1 MSFSSGVKEEL
12 SRKLPKARHCQL
24 AECAALLGLCGTIRQ
39 DENGWL
45 SLFIRTENVTVAR
58 TFYMLLREAFGI
70 RPEIRISRSDAGRK
84 KRIYVVAVEDHGKTR
99 RILEAVKMI
108 DDRGE
113 IGEDY
118 GRARVLLL
126 TKECCRRAFMRGAFL
141 AAGSVSDPERFYHL
155 EFVCPDPERAAQL
168 VDIMGT
174 FSIEAKTVVRKR
186 YYVVYIKEGS
196 QIVEMLGLM
205 GADSA
210 LMAFENVRIV
220 KEMRNSVNRQVNCET
235 ANIAKTVSAAVRQLE
250 DITYIRDTKGL
261 DYLPRQLREIAE
273 LRLAAPD
280 APLKDLGE
288 RLDPPVG
295 KSGVNHRLRKI
306 GEIADSL
313 RGGNDGSKK
322 SKN

>member
-12 SRKLPKARHCQL
+12 SRKIPKARHCQL
-24 AECAALLGLCGTIRQ
+24 AESEALLGLCGTIRQ
-39 DENGWL
+39 DENGKL
-45 SLFIRTENVTVAR
+45 SLCIRTENVTVAR
-58 TFYMLLREAFGI
+58 AFFILLKEAFGI
-70 RPEIRISRSDAGRK
+70 RSEIRISRTGERGK
-84 KRIYVVAVEDHGKTR
+84 KRTYMVA
-99 RILEAVKMI
+99 LEEHRQALRVLQALKLI
-108 DDRGE
+108 DDQGE

-118 GRARVLLL
+118 GKVRALLL
-126 TKECCRRAFMRGAFL
+126 TKDCCRRSFLRGAFL

-155 EFVCPDPERAAQL
+155 EFVCPDPERAEQL
-168 VDIMGT
+168 VEIMAT

-196 QIVEMLGLM
+196 QIVEALGLM

-210 LMAFENVRIV
+210 LMDFENVRIV

-261 DYLPRQLREIAE
+261 DYLPRQLQEVAE
-273 LRLAAPD
+273 LRLRMPD
-280 APLKDLGE
+280 ASLKDLGE
-288 RLDPPVG
+288 KLDPPVG
-295 KSGVNHRLRKI
+295 KSGINHRLRKI

-313 RGGNDGSKK
+313 RGGNDGSKED
-322 SKN
+322 NN

>member
-1 MSFSSGVKEEL
+1 M
-12 SRKLPKARHCQL
+12 
-24 AECAALLGLCGTIRQ
+24 
-39 DENGWL
+39 
-45 SLFIRTENVTVAR
+45 
-58 TFYMLLREAFGI
+58 
-70 RPEIRISRSDAGRK
+70 
-84 KRIYVVAVEDHGKTR
+84 
-99 RILEAVKMI
+99 
-108 DDRGE
+108 
-113 IGEDY
+113 
-118 GRARVLLL
+118 
-126 TKECCRRAFMRGAFL
+126 
-141 AAGSVSDPERFYHL
+141 SDPDRFYHL
-155 EFVCPDPERAAQL
+155 ELVCQNEERAMQL
-168 VDIMGT
+168 QSILAT
-174 FSIEAKTVVRKR
+174 FGLDAKTVVRKK

-196 QIVEMLGLM
+196 QIVETLGLM

-250 DITYIRDTKGL
+250 NITYIRDTKGL

>member
-24 AECAALLGLCGTIRQ
+24 AECAALLGLCGTIRL
-39 DENGWL
+39 DEHGQL
-45 SLFIRTENVTVAR
+45 SLLIRTENVSVAR

-70 RPEIRISRSDAGRK
+70 RPEIRISRSDAGRR
-84 KRIYVVAVEDHGKTR
+84 KRIYVVAVGDHGKTR

-108 DDRGE
+108 DDQGE
-113 IGEDY
+113 VGEDY
-118 GRARVLLL
+118 RMIRILLL
-126 TKECCRRAFMRGAFL
+126 TKECCRRAFLRGAFL

-155 EFVCPDPERAAQL
+155 EFVCPDPERAEQL
-168 VDIMGT
+168 VEIMGT

-196 QIVEMLGLM
+196 QIVETLGLM